1 MFIFFSFFDT
11 FHVHSAKMKF
21 EPYAFLSGPSYLI
34 IHLECRW
41 FTYCLVHYLVWLCQ
55 KISTSYFR
63 TDTYAIYIIYMR
75 YLKQSLSNLGKH
87 EDQAFECNKI
97 YAKHAH
103 SNGTIRTVCSSKIQQ
118 QNPILRPSLRQ
129 QIQTFTHIFI

>member
-1 MFIFFSFFDT
+1 M
-11 FHVHSAKMKF
+11 
-21 EPYAFLSGPSYLI
+21 
-34 IHLECRW
+34 
-41 FTYCLVHYLVWLCQ
+41 HYLVWLCQ

-118 QNPILRPSLRQ
+118 QNPILRPSLRH
-129 QIQTFTHIFI
+129 QIQTFTHIFIWLIWFWIKIIRRAYQYYCIHMLQNEARLTSLLEVENHFLLKIFW